1 MEEGCKGGIK
11 ILNNIHKQ
19 KKVER
24 SFSLFFFL
32 VEVQLLYHVVLV
44 FVVQE
49 SEITQS

>member
-1 MEEGCKGGIK
+1 MDNGRGMQRGAVK

-44 FVVQE
+44 FAG
-49 SEITQS
+49 TGK